1 MFALIFSLAL
11 LPLLTSAMETVVS
24 LTDAELLEL
33 LQIVFNQLNGSTLIN
48 ITILEQ
54 LGLNTRSVIDLL
66 VKLGYTILY

>member
-1 MFALIFSLAL
+1 MFALIFSLAM